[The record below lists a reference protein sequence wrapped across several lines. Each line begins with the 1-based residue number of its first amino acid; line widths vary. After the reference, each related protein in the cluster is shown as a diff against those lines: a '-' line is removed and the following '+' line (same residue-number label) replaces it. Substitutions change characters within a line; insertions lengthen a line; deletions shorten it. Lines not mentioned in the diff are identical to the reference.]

1 MGTEFEEVKSDVEEM
16 NKAFGHSHEEPA
28 DETPVEEPVEE
39 PQEELTEPDEP
50 DEPDE
55 ESTDTTEAPT
65 TEAPVE
71 DEKDKLIAELRAKVD
86 QLSVK
91 EEPPVEEPTDQQQ
104 TPLTFDE
111 QDFIGELDLDDLTR
125 DPKEFNKL
133 LNTIYQKAV
142 TDTRQILGEHVL
154 RSVPEIVRANI
165 TIMNNLQKA
174 SEEFYAANEDLKPF
188 KKVVA
193 TVFEEI
199 ASENPG
205 KPFEEIFPMV
215 ADESRKRL
223 ELHKKVTQPTN
234 KPPRLPNRK
243 NRVTVPAT
251 KPTTDPLLAELE
263 EMNKTLRR

>member
-1 MGTEFEEVKSDVEEM
+1 MKTELEEVKGDVEEM
-16 NKAFGHSHEEPA
+16 NKSFGHLPSEPA
-28 DETPVEEPVEE
+28 EEPVEE
-39 PQEELTEPDEP
+39 IVEEPTEAPTEPVEEP
-50 DEPDE
+50 SDA
-55 ESTDTTEAPT
+55 TEAPT

-71 DEKDKLIAELRAKVD
+71 DEKDKLIAELRARVD
-86 QLSVK
+86 KLSVK
-91 EEPPVEEPTDQQQ
+91 EEPPTEEPEPEPG
-104 TPLTFDE
+104 PLTFTE
-111 QDFIGELDLDDLTR
+111 QDFIGDQDLDDLTR

-133 LNTIYQKAV
+133 LNTIYQRAV
-142 TDTRQILGEHVL
+142 TDTRQILGEGVL
-154 RSVPEIVRANI
+154 RSIPDIVRANI
-165 TIMNNLQKA
+165 TIINNLQK
-174 SEEFYAANEDLKPF
+174 SSDEFYAANEDLKPF

-205 KPFEEIFPMV
+205 KPFEELFPMV

-234 KPPRLPNRK
+234 KPPRLPSRK

-251 KPTTDPLLAELE
+251 KPNPDPLLRELE

>member
-1 MGTEFEEVKSDVEEM
+1 METGIEEVKSDVDEM
-16 NKAFGHSHEEPA
+16 NKSFGNIPNEPPEEVTEKP
-28 DETPVEEPVEE
+28 EPVEE
-39 PQEELTEPDEP
+39 SPEEPSEP
-50 DEPDE
+50 E
-55 ESTDTTEAPT
+55 EVHVEETTTPT

-71 DEKDKLIAELRAKVD
+71 DEKDKLISELRAKVD
-86 QLSVK
+86 KLSVK
-91 EEPPVEEPTDQQQ
+91 EEPPAEEPKVE
-104 TPLTFDE
+104 PLTFIE
-111 QDFIGELDLDDLTR
+111 QDFIGDQDLDDLTR

-133 LNTIYQKAV
+133 LNSIYQKAV
-142 TDTRQILGEHVL
+142 TDTRHILGESVL
-154 RSVPEIVRANI
+154 RSIPDIVRANI
-165 TIMNNLQKA
+165 TIINNLQKS

-205 KPFEEIFPMV
+205 KPFEELFLMV

-234 KPPRLPNRK
+234 KPPRLPSRK
-243 NRVTVPAT
+243 NRVTVPDT
-251 KPTTDPLLAELE
+251 KPNPNPLLSQLE